1 MSIDRMPVMLW
12 SSMTMSWSVIFA
24 MPALTVALVLLEL
37 DRRWGFAFFGADR
50 GGSPML
56 WQHLFWVFGHPW
68 VYIVFLP
75 ATGMLSMII
84 PTFSRRPL
92 VGHTFVVLATVATG
106 LLGFGVWVHHMF
118 ATGLPQ
124 VSVGFFSAASMTV
137 SIPSAVQIIAWIT
150 TMWHGRVVLRT
161 AMLFAIGFIAQ
172 FVIGGISGVMTAVV
186 PFDWQATDNY
196 FVVAHLHYVL
206 AGGTLFAVFSA
217 LYCWFPKMT
226 GRLLDERVGKLS
238 FWVMFVG
245 FNLAFFPMH
254 IAGLLGMARRVYTYL
269 PGLGLDEVN
278 MLSTVGAVIFAAG
291 TLVTLYN
298 VVQSSFGGVPAG
310 PDPWGGP
317 TLEWAASSPPAPYDF
332 ARMPVVHSRDPL
344 WDDGVEA
351 GPAYDEARLTPRTSP
366 LDAELE
372 AVIELPAQSV
382 WTLVISLALLGFFT
396 GVLVRLWWLMIAGG
410 VLTLISMVRW
420 MWPAPSR
427 VLSTEG
433 R

>member
-1 MSIDRMPVMLW
+1 
-12 SSMTMSWSVIFA
+12 
-24 MPALTVALVLLEL
+24 
-37 DRRWGFAFFGADR
+37 
-50 GGSPML
+50 
-56 WQHLFWVFGHPW
+56 
-68 VYIVFLP
+68 
-75 ATGMLSMII
+75 MLSMII

-161 AMLFAIGFIAQ
+161 AMLFAIGFIVQ

-196 FVVAHLHYVL
+196 FVVAHIHYVL

-217 LYCWFPKMT
+217 LYYWFPKMT
-226 GRLLDERVGKLS
+226 GRLLDERVGKAS

-245 FNLAFFPMH
+245 FNLAFFPMLV
-254 IAGLLGMARRVYTYL
+254 AGLLGMARRVYTYA
-269 PGLGLDEVN
+269 PGLGLDLSN
-278 MLSTVGAVIFAAG
+278 MLSTIGALVFSAG
-291 TLVTLYN
+291 TLITLYN
-298 VVQSSFGGVPAG
+298 VVRSNYAGAVAG
-310 PDPWGGP
+310 PDPWGGS
-317 TLEWAASSPPAPYDF
+317 TLEWATTSPPEHYDF
-332 ARMPVVHSRDPL
+332 ARMPLVRSRDPL
-344 WDDGVEA
+344 WDEGVDA

-372 AVIELPAQSV
+372 AVIELPAQNV

-396 GVLVRLWWLMIAGG
+396 GVLMRTAWLMIGSG
-410 VLTLISMVRW
+410 VLTLASMACW
-420 MWPAPSR
+420 MWPTHHT
-427 VLSTEG
+427 VLTTEV
-433 R
+433 

>member
-1 MSIDRMPVMLW
+1 
-12 SSMTMSWSVIFA
+12 
-24 MPALTVALVLLEL
+24 
-37 DRRWGFAFFGADR
+37 
-50 GGSPML
+50 
-56 WQHLFWVFGHPW
+56 
-68 VYIVFLP
+68 
-75 ATGMLSMII
+75 
-84 PTFSRRPL
+84 
-92 VGHTFVVLATVATG
+92 
-106 LLGFGVWVHHMF
+106 
-118 ATGLPQ
+118 
-124 VSVGFFSAASMTV
+124 MTV